1 MIAQF
6 LIRKGAIAIFSS
18 LSRLT
23 EQREKPNV
31 GCTAESGSCG
41 QPGRQRSNS
50 VTVHVA
56 VHRNGHHGDGRQTAS
71 PRFFGVEGKCFEA
84 ERRAGREARLFMHE
98 QPIVIFEYSDK
109 QAIEDGVLVSVPG
122 EGKVNR
128 VTRAV
133 FDHFAK
139 PMGSSPAG
147 EVTDITPLQ
156 DAIRA
161 MLKIEPDE
169 DGMRTGTYEGKKLW
183 ILPNEVEGLTLLFPE
198 DY

>member
-1 MIAQF
+1 
-6 LIRKGAIAIFSS
+6 
-18 LSRLT
+18 
-23 EQREKPNV
+23 
-31 GCTAESGSCG
+31 
-41 QPGRQRSNS
+41 
-50 VTVHVA
+50 
-56 VHRNGHHGDGRQTAS
+56 
-71 PRFFGVEGKCFEA
+71 
-84 ERRAGREARLFMHE
+84 MHE
-98 QPIVIFEYSDK
+98 QPIVIIEYSDK

-133 FDHFAK
+133 FDHFTK
-139 PMGSSPAG
+139 PMDSSPVTDD
-147 EVTDITPLQ
+147 VTDITPLQ

-169 DGMRTGTYEGKKLW
+169 DGMRSGTYEGKKLW

>member
-1 MIAQF
+1 MQNQVFVIAEYNDQQA
-6 LIRKGAIAIFSS
+6 LD
-18 LSRLT
+18 
-23 EQREKPNV
+23 
-31 GCTAESGSCG
+31 
-41 QPGRQRSNS
+41 
-50 VTVHVA
+50 
-56 VHRNGHHGDGRQTAS
+56 DG
-71 PRFFGVEGKCFEA
+71 
-84 ERRAGREARLFMHE
+84 
-98 QPIVIFEYSDK
+98 I
-109 QAIEDGVLVSVPG
+109 LVSVPG

-139 PMGSSPAG
+139 PIAGSPVLG

-169 DGMRTGTYEGKKLW
+169 DGMRTGTYQGQKLW
-183 ILPNEVEGLTLLFPE
+183 ILPNEVEGFTLLFPE